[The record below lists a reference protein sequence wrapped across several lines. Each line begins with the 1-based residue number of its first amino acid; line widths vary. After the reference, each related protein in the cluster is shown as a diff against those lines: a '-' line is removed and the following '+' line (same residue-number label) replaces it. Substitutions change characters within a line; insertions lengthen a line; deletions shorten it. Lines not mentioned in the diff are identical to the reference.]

1 MSNIIKISVRSL
13 VEFVMQQGDLDLRMM
28 SSNRAVEGT
37 RIHKKIQSQGGEEY
51 TPEVSL
57 SYTYQS
63 ENLLLQISGRADGII
78 KNIGRIIIDEIKSTT
93 VNLEN
98 LHENYNMLHWAQAKG
113 YAYIYAKENNLSEI
127 DVQLT
132 YCNVESREIKRFIKT
147 FDINTL
153 EKDFFHLIY
162 EYIKWAKYID
172 EWVTERNESIKKM
185 KFPFDKFRKGQRE
198 LSVSVYTTLKEE
210 KKLFIKAP
218 TGIGKTMGT
227 IFPSIK
233 YLGESG
239 IDRIFYL
246 TAKTIGRSVAEGA
259 INKLRNQNLRLKSI
273 TLTAKDKICPNVEAN
288 CNPEE
293 CKYAKGYYDKLKIV
307 IADIFSN
314 EDEFTKEKITEYT
327 LKYEICPFEF
337 SLDLSLWCDCIICDY
352 NYVFDPRVYLRR
364 FFIDAKENYTFLI
377 DEAHNLVDRSR
388 EMFSA
393 SINKQ
398 PALELKR
405 KTKEDYPA
413 LSRNLNKI
421 NSLMISY
428 KKKAEESGGVFI
440 QKEEPLDL
448 YLVMYRFKEEM
459 DEIIAQNE
467 KVEYIDELMEYYF
480 KALGIIRT
488 YDMYDENYV
497 TYYEVINSD
506 LKVRLFCLDP
516 SMLLKQQMKKSKSNI
531 IFSATLNPLE
541 YFMKIL
547 GGDESDYRL
556 CLESPFKKE
565 NLCLMI
571 NNSISTTYKD
581 RESTIL
587 ELTACIKNTILSSKG
602 NYMIFFPS
610 YKYMMDVLEIL
621 ECDLIKNKDVKMLVQ
636 SPVMTEEEREKFLQE
651 FKEGLD
657 YSVLGFVVM
666 GGIFGEG
673 IDLVGD
679 KLTGAVVVGVGL
691 PQICFE
697 RELIKEFFDNKG
709 LSGFNYSYMYPG
721 MNRVMQAVGR
731 VIRTDNDKGIV
742 LLIDKRFLYRDYL
755 NIFPN
760 EWSNFKK
767 ISNYKEAQS
776 NIYEFWGNK

>member
-51 TPEVSL
+51 TSEVSL

-78 KNIGRIIIDEIKSTT
+78 KNLDRTIVDEIKSTT
-93 VNLEN
+93 ISLEN

-113 YAYIYAKENNLSEI
+113 YAYVYAKENNLNEI

-153 EKDFFHLIY
+153 EKDFFYLIY
-162 EYIKWAKYID
+162 EYIKWAKYIN

-185 KFPFDKFRKGQRE
+185 KFPFDNFRKGQRE

-233 YLGESG
+233 YLGENG

-259 INKLRNQNLRLKSI
+259 INKLRNQKLRLKSI
-273 TLTAKDKICPNVEAN
+273 TLTAKDKICPNIEAN

-293 CKYAKGYYDKLKIV
+293 CKYARGYYDKLKIV
-307 IADIFSN
+307 IADIFGN
-314 EDEFTKEKITEYT
+314 EDEFTKEKITEYA

-364 FFIDAKENYTFLI
+364 FFIDAKEDYTFLI

-405 KTKEDYPA
+405 KTKEDYPT
-413 LSRNLNKI
+413 LSRTLNKI

-440 QKEEPLDL
+440 QLEEPLDL

-459 DEIIAQNE
+459 DEIIAQNV
-467 KVEYIDELMEYYF
+467 KVDYIDELMEYYF
-480 KALGIIRT
+480 KVLGIIRT

-497 TYYEVINSD
+497 TYYEIMNSD
-506 LKVRLFCLDP
+506 LKVKLFCLDP

-571 NNSISTTYKD
+571 NNSIATTYKE
-581 RESTIL
+581 RENTIS
-587 ELTACIKNTILSSKG
+587 ELISCIKNAILSRRG

-621 ECDLIKNKDVKMLVQ
+621 ECDLIKNKDVKLLIQ
-636 SPVMTEEEREKFLQE
+636 SPVMTEEEREEFLQE
-651 FKEGLD
+651 FKEGID
-657 YSVLGFVVM
+657 YSVFGFVVM

-679 KLTGAVVVGVGL
+679 KLTGAIVVGVGL

-697 RELIKEFFDNKG
+697 RELIKEFFDKKG

-721 MNRVMQAVGR
+721 INRVMQAVGR

-767 ISNYKEAQS
+767 ISNDREAQS
-776 NIYEFWGNK
+776 NIYEFWEK